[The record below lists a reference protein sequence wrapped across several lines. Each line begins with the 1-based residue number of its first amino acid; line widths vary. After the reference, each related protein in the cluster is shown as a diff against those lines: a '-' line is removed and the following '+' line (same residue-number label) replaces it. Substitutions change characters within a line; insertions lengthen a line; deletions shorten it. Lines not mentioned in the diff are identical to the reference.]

1 MLFRNPEDSFRI
13 LKLAMTYQQQ
23 KRIDYVFFT
32 CCILHNMLHTYDGM
46 DGLEENVNWVGSA
59 ELQNTWEHH
68 PDSSSVGA
76 KEFNEGGLSLSD
88 ESFPNEG
95 ARGAFA
101 KPSRSLQEGSAKP
114 SRSVSSR
121 RLRGASKAQPRT
133 LRGGLRTLRGG
144 CTYRRLHE
152 DALEGSR
159 GLLEGSVNELRVPT
173 RSWL

>member
-1 MLFRNPEDSFRI
+1 MKKGARPAYFC
-13 LKLAMTYQQQ
+13 LKKNLNASSLCFLHIK
-23 KRIDYVFFT
+23 KR
-32 CCILHNMLHTYDGM
+32 
-46 DGLEENVNWVGSA
+46 
-59 ELQNTWEHH
+59 
-68 PDSSSVGA
+68 SVLCSVPSNIRTGPTDA
-76 KEFNEGGLSLSD
+76 KGGLSLSD